1 MNNCRTNSR
10 TNTTTRTP
18 PHINRHRPNQSPSA
32 TQQQQHQLSVLSS
45 HNFDRR
51 PPTPSQCPP
60 LTECVWG
67 TPKPLSTRG
76 CCHRQVKSGKLL
88 GTAAIIASWQPRP
101 SRNIYLLAVN
111 WRTSWVSAVL
121 KVRYFSLKGQREC
134 CSRISEI
141 WANKRGVVSW

>member
-101 SRNIYLLAVN
+101 SRNIYLRIRPSGSQLKDILGVCSFEGALFFVEGTT
-111 WRTSWVSAVL
+111 RVL
-121 KVRYFSLKGQREC
+121 FKNFWDLG
-134 CSRISEI
+134 
-141 WANKRGVVSW
+141 